1 MASEEVSISCEMLF
15 TLSDVLVTGS
25 KLVPK
30 TSVVFPKS
38 EVRTEVVGTGEKV
51 LFPSGIGKCPGSVA
65 AVVESWV
72 ELFSASLLVR
82 SGFLDKVTLGL
93 LTIVARVILLVM
105 SPVEVSG

>member
-72 ELFSASLLVR
+72 ELFSAPCLSSALQA
-82 SGFLDKVTLGL
+82 SG
-93 LTIVARVILLVM
+93 
-105 SPVEVSG
+105 